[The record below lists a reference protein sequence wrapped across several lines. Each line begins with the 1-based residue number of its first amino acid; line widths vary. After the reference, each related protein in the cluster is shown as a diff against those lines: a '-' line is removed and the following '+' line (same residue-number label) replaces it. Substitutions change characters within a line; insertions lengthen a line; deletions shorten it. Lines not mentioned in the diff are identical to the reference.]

1 MKVCTFKSFIT
12 VSPFHSGE
20 KEPCRGR
27 QKGDK
32 DVKIGYS
39 RANGSG
45 EEVKPCEGLEGTKC
59 SHRKQL
65 IINEK
70 QLLCEWV
77 KAFLSEK
84 ITYVLRARNGA

>member
-1 MKVCTFKSFIT
+1 MKACTFKSFIT

-59 SHRKQL
+59 SHRKPL
-65 IINEK
+65 IIICFNA
-70 QLLCEWV
+70 LCEGV
-77 KAFLSEK
+77 NPFFG
-84 ITYVLRARNGA
+84 N